1 MWHKL
6 MLLGLVLKTGDKVHT
21 VSAWTLNASG
31 SENKKTEIKQ

>member
-1 MWHKL
+1 
-6 MLLGLVLKTGDKVHT
+6 MLFWLVLKTGDKVYT